1 MTHGGYHAQPRQRG
15 GFCGS
20 SSDVTAENDVFAEE
34 NQILK
39 DMESMS
45 SNMSSVR
52 VVDPIS
58 FGVIGSEVTC

>member
-1 MTHGGYHAQPRQRG
+1 VWKKEKNV
-15 GFCGS
+15 
-20 SSDVTAENDVFAEE
+20 DVVFAEE